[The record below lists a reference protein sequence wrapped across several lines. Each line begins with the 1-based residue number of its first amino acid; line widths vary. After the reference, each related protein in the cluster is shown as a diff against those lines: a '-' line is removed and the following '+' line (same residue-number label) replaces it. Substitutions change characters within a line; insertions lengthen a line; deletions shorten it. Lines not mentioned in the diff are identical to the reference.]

1 MMDALPTARRERIV
15 EFDYL
20 RGISIALIAL
30 FMHRPESN
38 TNFLQCLIYFTPF
51 YLLGILFSQ
60 YRIQLQQWHWPLLI
74 ISLCV
79 FIVVF
84 LVQLYGSAIIASV
97 LRKHLTSTNRLLID

>member
-38 TNFLQCLIYFTPF
+38 TNFLQSLIYFTPF

-79 FIVVF
+79 I
-84 LVQLYGSAIIASV
+84 AITAILQTYVWVHFRCLRIAEC
-97 LRKHLTSTNRLLID
+97 LQK